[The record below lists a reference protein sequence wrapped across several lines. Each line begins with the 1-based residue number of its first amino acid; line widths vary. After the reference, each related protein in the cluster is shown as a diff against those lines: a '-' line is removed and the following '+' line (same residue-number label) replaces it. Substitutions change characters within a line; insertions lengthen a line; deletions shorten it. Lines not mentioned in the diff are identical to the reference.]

1 MASESRM
8 VSIAQIKDA
17 ARGANAASPRRESF
31 GLSLLLRRR
40 YGCSD
45 WILAVEIRNES
56 PGDIDTVSRIDQRH
70 SAGIDDYVNAPLL
83 GKYFERFF
91 DVFLQGRENLAL
103 AFLVSSFRILALTL
117 VIFLQLFER
126 ITLRLQRSLIDDLG
140 CCLDLGNLILGSLNA
155 LLQLIEFGLPR
166 LKLAIESIHQRTE
179 LCDTGFWIQ
188 KLVRIDQGYLAL
200 GHGPG

>member
-17 ARGANAASPRRESF
+17 ARGANAALPRRESS
-31 GLSLLLRRR
+31 GLSLLLRWR

-45 WILAVEIRNES
+45 WILTVEIRNES
-56 PGDIDTVSRIDQRH
+56 PGDIDAVSRIDQRH
-70 SAGIDDYVNAPLL
+70 PAGIDDYVNAPLL
-83 GKYFERFF
+83 GKYPERFF

-103 AFLVSSFRILALTL
+103 AFLVSGLRILSLTL

-126 ITLRLQRSLIDDLG
+126 IHLRLQRSLIDDLG
-140 CCLDLGNLILGSLNA
+140 CCLDLVNLILGGLNA

-166 LKLAIESIHQRTE
+166 LKLSIESIHQRIE
-179 LCDTGFWIQ
+179 LCDTRLRIQ

-200 GHGPG
+200 GHSPG